1 MTSSASAAAPSS
13 IPVDGLAPL
22 VAPAVQKQAAHMA
35 QDAFARVFRLTLN
48 EDDAGR
54 AHGVAELAKGLRNWS
69 AAGEDADVQGL
80 RLALVMAGLDQW
92 GLAYSQAFALQ
103 AIPGLSELLGA
114 LRTALDAPAEARLA
128 RQFDAI
134 EAAEANAIDFKIDLR
149 RGIHLALWHAMIA
162 SDERE
167 QATSILA
174 QLGGMLF
181 ALVQTM
187 PELGWRLVADA
198 LANIQ
203 IQCLAQ
209 GLASEGL
216 AQETTQTL
224 FAALAGQLPGGQRD
238 RIMAHASG
246 AVIAWQQAN
255 RLTPAR
261 PS

>member
-1 MTSSASAAAPSS
+1 MTSPAPASAASS
-13 IPVDGLAPL
+13 IPVDDLAAL
-22 VAPAVQKQAAHMA
+22 AAPGVQKQAAHLA
-35 QDAFARVFRLTLN
+35 QDAFARVFRLTLK

-54 AHGVAELAKGLRNWS
+54 AQGVAELARGLHNWS
-69 AAGEDADVQGL
+69 AAGEGGDAQGL
-80 RLALVMAGLDQW
+80 RLAMVMAGLDQW

-128 RQFDAI
+128 RQFGAI
-134 EAAEANAIDFKIDLR
+134 EAVEGNAIDFKIDLR

-167 QATSILA
+167 QATAILA

-181 ALVQTM
+181 ALVEAL

-224 FAALAGQLPGGQRD
+224 FAALASRLPGEQRD